1 MSFRLPGPVRRTF
14 RALAPVVC
22 GPEVER
28 LGIGDEVVD
37 GVERFCDA
45 LPAHVRAGAIAGAL
59 LFEAAPALEP
69 RTLGRTFSRLDPAAA
84 EAVFARWWAGHGPR
98 KQVVKILKMFV
109 AFAYYEHPRVKE
121 RLEYHPD
128 RWIAQVARERVTRFA
143 REIEAHEAEVTR
155 PDPLPPGAS
164 VRQEVARG

>member
-1 MSFRLPGPVRRTF
+1 MSFRLPRPVRRTL

-45 LPAHVRAGAIAGAL
+45 LPAHVRAGAVAGAL

-69 RTLGRTFSRLDPAAA
+69 RTLGRTFSRLDPASA

-98 KQVVKILKMFV
+98 KQVVKVLKMFL

-121 RLEYHPD
+121 RLTYDPD
-128 RWIAQVARERVTRFA
+128 RWIAKVARERLERFA
-143 REIEAHEAEVTR
+143 GEIERHEQAVLA
-155 PDPLPPGAS
+155 PDPLPGRPE
-164 VRQEVARG
+164 RQEAPRG